1 MDQKNMWA
9 AGETNT
15 CPNEASVWETVLND
29 LRVNEIMT
37 IISSADNLFVT
48 VYFYKMISVS

>member
-1 MDQKNMWA
+1 MDQKNMCA